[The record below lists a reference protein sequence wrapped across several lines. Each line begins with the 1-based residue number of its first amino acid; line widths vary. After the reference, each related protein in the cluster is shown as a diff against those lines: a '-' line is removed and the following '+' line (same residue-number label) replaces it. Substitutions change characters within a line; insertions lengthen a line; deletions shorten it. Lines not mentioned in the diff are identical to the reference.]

1 MGDGPRQSGGR
12 IEQAGTAAAIPAAV
26 LRIADALQHQY
37 LLTYT
42 LPDGVKMSD
51 RITVATSRKGITLT
65 APRASRTSS
74 RSLGT
79 SAAITIALVRRLS
92 SRRSIAGMP

>member
-1 MGDGPRQSGGR
+1 MLMGDGPKQSGGR
-12 IEQAGTAAAIPAAV
+12 IEQAGTGPAITAAA

-51 RITVATSRKGITLT
+51 RIAVATSRKGVALT
-65 APRASRTSS
+65 SPSR
-74 RSLGT
+74 
-79 SAAITIALVRRLS
+79 IADK
-92 SRRSIAGMP
+92 